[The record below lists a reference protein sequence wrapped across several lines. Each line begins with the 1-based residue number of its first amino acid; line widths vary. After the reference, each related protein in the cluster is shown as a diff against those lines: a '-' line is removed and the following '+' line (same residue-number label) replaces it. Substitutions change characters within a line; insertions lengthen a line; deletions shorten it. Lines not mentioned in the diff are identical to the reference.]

1 MEPSAALLFLTGH
14 SPRAAESGSLDTF
27 LTWVVMV
34 TNSCGGGGG
43 CSRCVPPYDATDSS
57 KEIDNES
64 GIPQESRIT
73 RCQCKSPGRNT
84 HTNSHVTMV
93 GRWVGV
99 WWVQW
104 VHRLLRNGCCAT
116 RSDGTCV
123 CGGAEKEGGECLEP
137 RLTPEN
143 GRL

>member
-1 MEPSAALLFLTGH
+1 M
-14 SPRAAESGSLDTF
+14 
-27 LTWVVMV
+27 
-34 TNSCGGGGG
+34 
-43 CSRCVPPYDATDSS
+43 DSS

-64 GIPQESRIT
+64 GIPQEFRIT
-73 RCQCKSPGRNT
+73 RCQCKIPGRNT

-99 WWVQW
+99 LWVQW

-116 RSDGTCV
+116 RSNGVCV
-123 CGGAEKEGGECLEP
+123 YKGGGAEKEGGECLEP
-137 RLTPEN
+137 GLTPGN